1 MIATETFSFNG
12 RTRRQTYRGR
22 LKPCSFIKRFKRQGK
37 VKKNLKRNW
46 SYKTVALDFFGLY
59 FKIKYWANTF
69 KQE

>member
-1 MIATETFSFNG
+1 MIASETFSFNG

-22 LKPCSFIKRFKRQGK
+22 LKSRFKRQGK

-46 SYKTVALDFFGLY
+46 SYKTVALDFFRLY
-59 FKIKYWANTF
+59 FKIKCWANTF